1 MYWEEQDLFE
11 KNDAQIIR
19 ERKDSVVT
27 CVKQHFAFRID
38 VRLSNASYE
47 ISL

>member
-11 KNDAQIIR
+11 KNDAQITR

-27 CVKQHFAFRID
+27 CVKQHFVFQID

-47 ISL
+47 FSL